1 MKKILEYMQSGI
13 GIALIL
19 VGIGGI
25 SYELFREG
33 GWIETLLGTLWN
45 VGTRHTLIVIPVVI
59 AALILFSN
67 RKRKGT
73 AVHGVHGRSS
83 KLPDMVLYTIMAA
96 GLYYT
101 VRFFFF

>member
-1 MKKILEYMQSGI
+1 MKKIFEYMQSGI

-19 VGIGGI
+19 AGIGGL

-45 VGTRHTLIVIPVVI
+45 IGTRHTLIVIPVVI
-59 AALILFSN
+59 AAAILFNS
-67 RKRKGT
+67 RKRKGN

-83 KLPDMVLYTIMAA
+83 RLPDMVLYTIMAA
-96 GLYYT
+96 GAYYT
-101 VRFFFF
+101 ARFFFF